1 MCICLCWKGRL
12 WMERKALGWTQM
24 QTGGQ
29 HSKQVGGG
37 YFSVVTKWKAP
48 QQTSVPETN
57 KTARPLSPEEGNGRI
72 GPECWKELSRD
83 CGRRYLMQ
91 LMDGENSVKGK
102 LRPWEK
108 HNVSLIIWRY
118 TDTNFQ
124 RRATGLGRGCV
135 CDGRTLQSRHGRHLP
150 SVPCRI
156 SHI

>member
-1 MCICLCWKGRL
+1 
-12 WMERKALGWTQM
+12 MERKALGCTQM
-24 QTGGQ
+24 QTGRQ

-72 GPECWKELSRD
+72 GPECWNELLRD
-83 CGRRYLMQ
+83 CGRQYLMQ
-91 LMDGENSVKGK
+91 LVHGENSVKGTV
-102 LRPWEK
+102 RPLEK
-108 HNVSLIIWRY
+108 HNVSLIIWQY

-124 RRATGLGRGCV
+124 RRATGLGRGSA
-135 CDGRTLQSRHGRHLP
+135 CDGRTLQPRHGRHLP